1 VGVDPHVGSPGLGA
15 RRGEK
20 TAESGRGDRTE
31 THEAPTRTPIAV
43 DEDVADEVVALITAG
58 HSITSAATQVGV
70 SRRSIQM
77 WRRRAYSRAP
87 EDAPYVAFEQYL
99 QRALL
104 AAARSAIR
112 HVVADRL
119 PVFQPLDELFL
130 DLEA

>member
-1 VGVDPHVGSPGLGA
+1 
-15 RRGEK
+15 
-20 TAESGRGDRTE
+20 
-31 THEAPTRTPIAV
+31 
-43 DEDVADEVVALITAG
+43 VADEVVALITAG
-58 HSITSAATQVGV
+58 HSITSTAMQVGV

-104 AAARSAIR
+104 AEAQLGHPSRCP
-112 HVVADRL
+112 DRL
-119 PVFQPLDELFL
+119 PVFQPLNELYL

>member
-1 VGVDPHVGSPGLGA
+1 L
-15 RRGEK
+15 
-20 TAESGRGDRTE
+20 
-31 THEAPTRTPIAV
+31 TRH
-43 DEDVADEVVALITAG
+43 VADEVVALITAG
-58 HSITSAATQVGV
+58 HSITSTAMQVGV

-77 WRRRAYSRAP
+77 WRRRACSRAP

-104 AAARSAIR
+104 AEAQFGHPSRWS
-112 HVVADRL
+112 DRL